1 MLTQNQND
9 IEQAIAVRAALA
21 RFSLKDFIIHVNQ
34 QYYAKWFHR
43 DLCYYLD
50 QVLARNLKR
59 LMVFLP
65 NQVGKSE
72 TCSRYFP
79 AYAVGKRPNLKLL
92 ACSYNDT
99 FAGEFNKD
107 VQRIIQSD
115 AYREAFP
122 EIQIGGKG
130 AAANNSKFEII
141 KNGELTGGVYRCAG
155 VGGGITGK
163 PCDIGLIDDPIKD
176 DAEAQSETYR
186 NNMWGWYLGDF
197 KARLHND
204 SAIIVVCTR
213 RNEDDLSGRILA
225 RESGW
230 KVLVIPGLYE
240 DLRSYDKLYPPEIR
254 LPTHD
259 PRKEGEALWP
269 RKHDQASYLEMKK
282 NSERLFASMS
292 QQRPAPT
299 AGNMIKRSYI
309 RYYNPATVSQFE
321 EIAQSWDCAF
331 EGKETSNYVAC
342 TVWGKIGAQLY
353 LLLMTRGKWG
363 AAETMEQMRRVAA
376 MYPNGRK
383 FVEKKANGAAMLD
396 LLKSKIPGLIPIEV
410 SDSKEKRVY
419 AASFAFEAG
428 NIYFPIGRTWA
439 EETVEELIV
448 FPNGRYD
455 DIVDTVTQAINY
467 FMRQKPQGALWV

>member
-122 EIQIGGKG
+122 EIQIGSKG

-141 KNGELTGGVYRCAG
+141 KNGKLTGGVYRCAG

-197 KARLHND
+197 KARLNND
-204 SAIIVVCTR
+204 SAIIVVCKGAMKTIYPGEFLLVKAAGRCLLFPVSMKTCEAMISFTR
-213 RNEDDLSGRILA
+213 
-225 RESGW
+225 
-230 KVLVIPGLYE
+230 P
-240 DLRSYDKLYPPEIR
+240 
-254 LPTHD
+254 
-259 PRKEGEALWP
+259 
-269 RKHDQASYLEMKK
+269 
-282 NSERLFASMS
+282 
-292 QQRPAPT
+292 
-299 AGNMIKRSYI
+299 
-309 RYYNPATVSQFE
+309 
-321 EIAQSWDCAF
+321 
-331 EGKETSNYVAC
+331 
-342 TVWGKIGAQLY
+342 
-353 LLLMTRGKWG
+353 
-363 AAETMEQMRRVAA
+363 
-376 MYPNGRK
+376 K
-383 FVEKKANGAAMLD
+383 FV
-396 LLKSKIPGLIPIEV
+396 
-410 SDSKEKRVY
+410 
-419 AASFAFEAG
+419 F
-428 NIYFPIGRTWA
+428 
-439 EETVEELIV
+439 
-448 FPNGRYD
+448 
-455 DIVDTVTQAINY
+455 
-467 FMRQKPQGALWV
+467 